1 MTVMNSGVEKTST
14 PSSPDA
20 RLDEQILRLVHLARD
35 LLSPPNVTTLPFPP
49 PPPPPPHPPHPPPP
63 EPGYD
68 CGTLTRVWRTQGTA
82 WLNAIPPRHLPR
94 IVREL
99 PCTCQGTRLADLD
112 GLADALFTRVW
123 AKLRAPR
130 ALETAGAFWFLH
142 DPPRAAWREA
152 LARIAENV
160 EESRRPGWM
169 RGPWQRPEV
178 LASAIARAM
187 LSDGPRAASQRW
199 DFPSAVL
206 EGPWVDRLV
215 SHAAP
220 TDLASATNLLAMAD
234 RGETTLAKRVVTPAV
249 RVAVK
254 AIVALGE
261 REEGLRNA
269 LLKPLQQRIGD
280 VFGAT
285 ADADWRGL
293 EAELAQVRGW
303 LAREVF
309 QIVFRYLVPK
319 DGVHMFE
326 SRRAW
331 WSSQDLASLSNIAVY
346 VEGGRTRLLNL
357 PEVRDAVNR
366 WPGTIRVGYLE
377 SVSAHAVVLLQFEG
391 ERGPVTLLEGNANTS
406 IRIRKGTIDE
416 IAGRSPRL
424 AYQADFTGRLFSE
437 RAVLTFAS
445 NGNYELA
452 GKPMVISHDAI
463 TEVSNYNYRIVE
475 RGGKWRQKTTLALA
489 QLGVTLRPI
498 ASRGS

>member
-1 MTVMNSGVEKTST
+1 MSTSRPVDDDPT
-14 PSSPDA
+14 PDDHLAGQIA
-20 RLDEQILRLVHLARD
+20 RLHQLARE
-35 LLSPPNVTTLPFPP
+35 LERGPPPVPP
-49 PPPPPPHPPHPPPP
+49 PPPPPPPPLPPPP
-63 EPGYD
+63 PGYD
-68 CGTLTRVWRTQGTA
+68 CATVTRAWRTRGTD
-82 WLNAIPPRHLPR
+82 WLDSIPPRHLSR
-94 IVREL
+94 LVREL
-99 PCTCQGTRLADLD
+99 SCTCQGTRLADVD
-112 GLADALFTRVW
+112 GLANAVFSRLL

-130 ALETAGAFWFLH
+130 ALEEAGAFWFLY
-142 DPPRAAWREA
+142 DPPRAAWGVELTR
-152 LARIAENV
+152 LAATV
-160 EESRRPGWM
+160 EEPQRPAWM
-169 RGPWQRPEV
+169 RGAWQRLEQ
-178 LASAIARAM
+178 LAGDVARAM
-187 LSDGPRAASQRW
+187 LAEGPRVASQTRGL
-199 DFPSAVL
+199 PPTVL

-220 TDLASATNLLAMAD
+220 TDLASATNLLALAD

-269 LLKPLQQRIGD
+269 LIKPIQQRIGD

-293 EAELAQVRGW
+293 ELELARVRGW

-319 DGVHMFE
+319 EGVHTFE

-346 VEGGRTRLLNL
+346 VEGGRTRLLSL
-357 PEVRDAVNR
+357 PEVREAVHR

-391 ERGPVTLLEGNANTS
+391 AYGPVTLLEGNANTS
-406 IRIRKGTIDE
+406 IRIRQGTIDE
-416 IAGRSPRL
+416 IVGRSPRL
-424 AYQADFTGRLFSE
+424 AYQADFTGRMFSE

-445 NGNYELA
+445 SGNYELA
-452 GKPMVISHDAI
+452 GKPMVIAHDAI
-463 TEVSNYNYRIVE
+463 TEVTNYNFRKVE

-498 ASRGS
+498 VPRGS